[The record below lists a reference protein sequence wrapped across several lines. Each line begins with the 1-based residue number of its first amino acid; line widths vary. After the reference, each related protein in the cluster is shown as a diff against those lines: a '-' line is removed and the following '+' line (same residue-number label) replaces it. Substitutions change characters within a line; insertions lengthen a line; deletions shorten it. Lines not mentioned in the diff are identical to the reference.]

1 MTRQDADTFLQDRAR
16 AFDEVIGLIE
26 AHIQSIVPPVLL
38 SVEDL
43 SAQETQL
50 VSEREAWSLFLSGIL
65 HLKDGA
71 PERQPGSIPGALT
84 RASLRSSAIAAALG
98 VRPPVFEPVY
108 VSIDGKTGKDCAM
121 LFCRRLVEG
130 AESDL
135 VKSRKILRQ
144 RMAMEHPQL
153 KGDHA
158 HAVKRQMAFSLNILS
173 ESYAAAASS
182 LRASF

>member
-1 MTRQDADTFLQDRAR
+1 MTRQNADAFFQDRAR

-26 AHIQSIVPPVLL
+26 EHIQNIVPSVLL

-43 SAQETQL
+43 SAQETQK
-50 VSEREAWSLFLSGIL
+50 VSEREAWSLFLNGIL
-65 HLKDGA
+65 HLKAGA
-71 PERQPGSIPGALT
+71 PEHQPGSIPGALT

-108 VSIDGKTGKDCAM
+108 VSVDGKTGKDCAM

-130 AESDL
+130 AENDL

-144 RMAMEHPQL
+144 RMAVEHPQL
-153 KGDHA
+153 KDA
-158 HAVKRQMAFSLNILS
+158 DTHAVKRQMAFSLNLLS
-173 ESYAAAASS
+173 ESYATAAAS
-182 LRASF
+182 LRVSF